1 MRLTGAYCE
10 AEKESIEAGTR
21 QQGKKE
27 TLKQGAFN
35 FYITNPEAYFIAT
48 S

>member
-1 MRLTGAYCE
+1 VWK
-10 AEKESIEAGTR
+10 EKESIEPGTR

-35 FYITNPEAYFIAT
+35 FSITNREAFIAIP
-48 S
+48 